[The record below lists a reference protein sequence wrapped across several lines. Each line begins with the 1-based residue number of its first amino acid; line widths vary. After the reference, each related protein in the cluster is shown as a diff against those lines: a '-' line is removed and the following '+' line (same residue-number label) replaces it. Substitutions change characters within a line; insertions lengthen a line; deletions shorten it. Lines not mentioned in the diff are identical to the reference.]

1 MKSLGT
7 ARRRFLPEVQA
18 LRALAVL
25 LVVAYHLEPRLV
37 PGGFVGVDVFFVISG
52 FLISGHLLREWR
64 SGGRISLSA
73 FWAARVRRILPV
85 ALLVIIVVLAAAL
98 LLMPNTQWQEIGV
111 AALASAFSL
120 ENWLL
125 AANSVDYLAAE
136 ANPTAL
142 QHYWS
147 LGVEEQF
154 YIFWPLLM
162 LGVLT
167 FGSKVGTRGNF
178 PVGRRHTS
186 RIFPRKA
193 LIISIS
199 LLILLSLAYATFLVG
214 EGTPAVYFVT
224 QARVWELA
232 AGGLLAVCMAP
243 SESGN
248 LAIKNLWLAAEHAR
262 SLFALG
268 GLVAIGI
275 ASFAYGPQ
283 TPFPGIAA
291 ILPVLGTMLVI
302 LAGETSGPLS
312 LRWLSDQKIVQ
323 WVGNISFS
331 LYLWHWPVLIFF
343 LSLHHSEPGPVQ
355 SIGLL
360 LLSVLLAA
368 ASYYLVE
375 SPARGFKPL
384 ARSNWKALGAGAL
397 AVSIVAGL
405 TLVPGNIAQ
414 RQLDI
419 QERTAAALVAQPP
432 AGFGAAAVP
441 LGAPRFINGEGQIV
455 PVPAL
460 AAQDLPA
467 LGDCVQKPQSERTKE
482 CTFGDPQGSLTIA
495 LVGDSHAAHWFKALE
510 ESAKTHGWKIVTYLK
525 NSCPFTA
532 AKREAEKSGSISCS
546 EANRQTMTNILQRG
560 DIDAVVTAYWSG
572 STFEKDPEIGFSQY
586 WKTLEDAGIRVYP
599 IVDTPRPATTEYA
612 RDCVVTR
619 AEHLAECDTPQ
630 AKGFESNDYV
640 SAAAAL
646 EPRVDVLN
654 FNDQFCVVGTCPA
667 VIGNVLVYRDKH
679 HISDT
684 YMHTLAPVFADRL
697 MSVLGKDG
705 LVIGANR

>member
-1 MKSLGT
+1 M
-7 ARRRFLPEVQA
+7 AQRRFLPEVQA

-64 SGGRISLSA
+64 TSGRISLTA

-85 ALLVIIVVLAAAL
+85 ALLVIIVVLAVAL
-98 LLMPNTQWQEIGV
+98 MLMPSTQWQEVGF
-111 AALASAFSL
+111 AALASTFSL

-125 AANSVDYLAAE
+125 AANSIDYLAAD

-154 YIFWPLLM
+154 YVFWPVLM
-162 LGVLT
+162 LGVLSL
-167 FGSKVGTRGNF
+167 GSKVSARKSF
-178 PVGRRHTS
+178 PIGRRQTT
-186 RIFPRKA
+186 RVLPRTT
-193 LIISIS
+193 LIISFS
-199 LLILLSLAYATFLVG
+199 LLILGSLAYAFFLVSSG
-214 EGTPAVYFVT
+214 NPAAYFVT

-232 AGGLLAVCMAP
+232 AGGLLAVCMAIP
-243 SESGN
+243 DSGN
-248 LAIKNLWLAAEHAR
+248 TITKNSWLAGRHTR
-262 SLFALG
+262 SLLALG
-268 GLVAIGI
+268 GLLAIGI
-275 ASFAYGPQ
+275 GSFAYGPQ

-291 ILPVLGTMLVI
+291 ILPVLGTVLVI
-302 LAGETSGPLS
+302 LAGESSGPFS
-312 LRWLSDQKIVQ
+312 LRWLSDLRIVQ
-323 WVGNISFS
+323 WFGNISFS

-343 LSLHHSEPGPVQ
+343 LMLRHSGPGPLESV
-355 SIGLL
+355 GLL
-360 LLSVLLAA
+360 LLSVFLAA
-368 ASYYLVE
+368 ASYYGVE
-375 SPARGFKPL
+375 NPARRFKPL
-384 ARSNWKALGAGAL
+384 ALSNGKALGAGVL

-414 RQLDI
+414 RQLVV
-419 QERTAAALVAQPP
+419 QERSAAQLVAQPP
-432 AGFGAAAVP
+432 NGFGAASIP
-441 LGAPRFINGEGQIV
+441 LGAPSFTDEARQIV

-460 AAQDLPA
+460 AAQDLPE
-467 LGDCVQKPQSERTKE
+467 LGDCVQKPQSPHTKE
-482 CTFGDPQGSLTIA
+482 CTFGDNAGTLTIA
-495 LVGDSHAAHWFKALE
+495 LVGDSHATHWFKALE
-510 ESAKTHGWKIVTYLK
+510 DSAKTNGWKILTYLK

-532 AKREAEKSGSISCS
+532 AKRKAEESGSISCS
-546 EANRQTMTNILQRG
+546 EANGQTMAKILQRG
-560 DIDAVVTAYWSG
+560 DIDVVLTAYWSG
-572 STFEKDPEIGFSQY
+572 STFGQDPEAGFSQY

-599 IVDTPRPATTEYA
+599 IIDTPRPATKEYA
-612 RDCVVTR
+612 RDCVVAR

-630 AKGFESNDYV
+630 EKGFEANDYI

-646 EPRVDVLN
+646 EPRVDTLN
-654 FNDQFCVVGTCPA
+654 FNDQFCVAGTCPA

-697 MSVLGKDG
+697 LSLLVKDG
-705 LVIGANR
+705 LVIGADQ